1 MSLNPWIFIGLF
13 FAVGWILPF
22 TPVALGWL
30 LSPKRPNSVKQEPY
44 ECGVEMVGSPWAQF
58 RAQWY
63 VFALVFVVF
72 DVELIFLFPWALAYN
87 SLGLFALFEVF
98 VFVGLLLVALWY
110 VVRKD
115 ALEWS

>member
-58 RAQWY
+58 RGIGVCRA
-63 VFALVFVVF
+63 A
-72 DVELIFLFPWALAYN
+72 
-87 SLGLFALFEVF
+87 
-98 VFVGLLLVALWY
+98 VGCA
-110 VVRKD
+110 VVRG
-115 ALEWS
+115 AQRRAGMVVG